1 MWMAK
6 RQGEFPLEE
15 PGAELGQVTLSGGP
29 VGVALAG
36 ERRNVTV
43 CLPGGY
49 HWTPARGDTVLV
61 VKSGAEEAPCVVGSP
76 QEGAVPPG
84 EVWISMAPGAGV
96 RLKADGSVLLQGRVE
111 VSGSLAVNG
120 EEVKP

>member
-1 MWMAK
+1 MDLEKLEYTK
-6 RQGEFPLEE
+6 RFLQALSAASRVLTGRE
-15 PGAELGQVTLSGGP
+15 PG
-29 VGVALAG
+29 
-36 ERRNVTV
+36 
-43 CLPGGY
+43 
-49 HWTPARGDTVLV
+49 RG
-61 VKSGAEEAPCVVGSP
+61 GAEEAPCVVGSP